1 MDTVARD
8 RCYVRPMRDR
18 LTYANV
24 MATIAVFIAL
34 GGSSY
39 AAIKLP
45 NNAVKT
51 RNIAPNAVTGAK
63 VKNGSLTRRDFG
75 LGQIPQGAAGA
86 QGTTGADGSG
96 GPVGP
101 TGPRGLNGADGS
113 ADTPAQIL
121 TKLAQVDGPASGLD
135 ADTVDGADAS
145 GLQKRVTGTC
155 PAASFVNAVAS
166 DGTVQC
172 GRYIAGFVNA
182 DGTVLYR
189 SGFGST
195 RTSAGHYT
203 ITAEA
208 GTFTNPTVVPVITP
222 VDATLTSMAIVGTQL
237 FVTFAA
243 GDTTFGFVLLP
254 VS

>member
-1 MDTVARD
+1 
-8 RCYVRPMRDR
+8 MRDR

-45 NNAVKT
+45 NNAVKA
-51 RNIAPNAVTGAK
+51 RNIAANAVTGAK
-63 VKNGSLTRRDFG
+63 VENRSLTRLDFG
-75 LGQIPQGAAGA
+75 LGQLPQGAVGA
-86 QGTTGADGSG
+86 QGATGADGST

-101 TGPRGLNGADGS
+101 TGARGLTGADGS
-113 ADTPAQIL
+113 PDTPAQVL
-121 TKLAQVDGPASGLD
+121 TKLAQVDGPGSGLD

-145 GLQKRVTGTC
+145 GLQKRVAGTC
-155 PAASFVNAVAS
+155 PAASFINAVAS

-172 GRYIAGFVNA
+172 GRYIAGFVNG
-182 DGTVLYR
+182 DGTVNAG
-189 SGFGST
+189 SGFDSV

-203 ITAEA
+203 ITVPN
-208 GTFTNPTVVPVITP
+208 GTFTNPPKVPVITP
-222 VDATLTSMAIVGTQL
+222 VDATLTSMAIINGGAGGAQL